1 MTDLMKMGRLAAG
14 LAVMASVCA
23 SGALAQQKASSQP
36 PQPAPQ
42 NSTQA
47 FRLDPNEPVDL
58 KSDGSETQNGGCTLV
73 LTGHVQVT
81 QKQARLV
88 GHSAI
93 AVMPKKGDGCGDLA
107 KVDVDKDVY
116 YVTPDATVRAD
127 HALYDL
133 ETDKVT
139 FTGSVVLVR
148 CADVGTGNKLVMD
161 MKTNDYALDGP
172 VHAVIMPTAKPADGS
187 TPAPACPS
195 ATNSAQKPGKPGK

>member
-1 MTDLMKMGRLAAG
+1 MADLIKMGRLAAVAAS
-14 LAVMASVCA
+14 LAGVWT
-23 SGALAQQKASSQP
+23 SGALAQQKASSAP
-36 PQPAPQ
+36 PQPAQ
-42 NSTQA
+42 NSQQQ

-93 AVMPKKGDGCGDLA
+93 AVMPKKGNGCGDLA

-133 ETDKVT
+133 GADKVT
-139 FTGSVVLVR
+139 FTGSVVLLR
-148 CADVGTGNKLVMD
+148 GKDVGTGNRLVMD
-161 MKTNDYALDGP
+161 MKTNDYTLDGP
-172 VHAVIMPTAKPADGS
+172 VHAVLTPTAKPADGS
-187 TPAPACPS
+187 AP
-195 ATNSAQKPGKPGK
+195 ATNSAQTPGKPGR